1 MGTSRPPKFALRLWN
16 WLAPPDAP
24 SPPRRAEAPFSHQP
38 SFGYET
44 GRMDCRSTAFQRRRF
59 ADERRTRGSVPDAP
73 SFPPL
78 WWSGVQGVRSPG
90 WTDIVGSALL
100 VLAVAVPTMIIEEDW
115 HGRPMID
122 QSTHLWIIAACLVA
136 GAFFIG
142 GAVVAFRRP
151 SAPDAVRRRHRGR
164 RRGDL
169 VAGGALPSDLDGT
182 RAHLAA
188 RAASLDPGRDG
199 RPRHEPGGIRPR
211 SSV

>member
-1 MGTSRPPKFALRLWN
+1 MPIPRP
-16 WLAPPDAP
+16 
-24 SPPRRAEAPFSHQP
+24 
-38 SFGYET
+38 
-44 GRMDCRSTAFQRRRF
+44 
-59 ADERRTRGSVPDAP
+59 
-73 SFPPL
+73 FPPL

-151 SAPDAVRRRHRGR
+151 SAPTRYAAATGVVAVGT
-164 RRGDL
+164 L
-169 VAGGALPSDLDGT
+169 LLGALYRRIWMAHEHISQPVQHLWILGVMVALAMSLAGSVLGRLLT
-182 RAHLAA
+182 R
-188 RAASLDPGRDG
+188 
-199 RPRHEPGGIRPR
+199 
-211 SSV
+211 